1 MRPTDNVPTSIVT
14 RDVADLA
21 KQTGNV
27 YEAVAIVSKRA
38 NQIATKLKAELNEKL
53 AEFATNADNL
63 EEVFENREQIEVSK
77 QYERLPKPPAIAM
90 EEFLAGELHF
100 HTLTPEEEQVA
111 QAEAALRAA
120 ERPARRM

>member
-1 MRPTDNVPTSIVT
+1 MMRTSEIPTSIVT
-14 RDVADLA
+14 RNVAELA
-21 KQTGNV
+21 NETGNV

-38 NQIATKLKAELNEKL
+38 NQISTKLKAELNEKL

-77 QYERLPKPPAIAM
+77 QYERMPKSTAIAM
-90 EEFLAGELHF
+90 EEFLAGELHH
-100 HTLTPEEEQVA
+100 HTLTVEEEQA
-111 QAEAALRAA
+111 AIEAAAARAA

>member
-1 MRPTDNVPTSIVT
+1 MIPTKNISPSIVT
-14 RDVADLA
+14 RNVAELA
-21 KQTGNV
+21 NQTGNV
-27 YEAVAIVSKRA
+27 YESVAIVSKRA
-38 NQIATKLKAELNEKL
+38 NQISTKLKQELNEKL

-77 QYERLPKPPAIAM
+77 QYERQPKPTAIAM

-100 HTLTPEEEQVA
+100 HTLTPEEEQ
-111 QAEAALRAA
+111 AAIDAAAARAA